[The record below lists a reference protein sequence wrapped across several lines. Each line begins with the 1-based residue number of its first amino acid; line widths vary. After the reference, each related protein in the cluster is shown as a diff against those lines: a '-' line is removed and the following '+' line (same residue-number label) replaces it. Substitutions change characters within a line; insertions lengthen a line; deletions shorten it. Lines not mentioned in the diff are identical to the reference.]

1 MLGKPMLGTDG
12 QHLMA
17 PHGALRV
24 CNVTK
29 KRQLEDDLRAVSVVG
44 SVAAPGPPPR
54 RTCRAHRPPRRLEL
68 AQRAESQGRDT
79 LPATRPEGGEVRGL
93 VSPCIVIETRPR
105 PALGRLLMPT
115 RLSGVSIHRRL
126 ALSGLRGFG
135 AGIRRRGVRRRRLR
149 RGRLDIDHVTRPAE
163 IVGPS
168 ARCRERLAFGQRAG
182 QAVAAAGVAPGPPIS
197 SSGTTRVSVSGTTG
211 PAAGRWAGPPGLAFG
226 ACGPGSTD
234 IGSATGMPL
243 LPMMRSISRST

>member
-1 MLGKPMLGTDG
+1 METD
-12 QHLMA
+12 
-17 PHGALRV
+17 
-24 CNVTK
+24 
-29 KRQLEDDLRAVSVVG
+29 S
-44 SVAAPGPPPR
+44 
-54 RTCRAHRPPRRLEL
+54 
-68 AQRAESQGRDT
+68 
-79 LPATRPEGGEVRGL
+79 PATRPEGRGVRAL
-93 VSPCIVIETRPR
+93 VGPRIVIETRPR

-135 AGIRRRGVRRRRLR
+135 AGIRRRDVRRRRLR
-149 RGRLDIDHVTRPAE
+149 RGRLDIDHATRPAE

-168 ARCRERLAFGQRAG
+168 ARPRERLAFGQRAG
-182 QAVAAAGVAPGPPIS
+182 HACPVAAAGVPGPPMS

-211 PAAGRWAGPPGLAFG
+211 PAAGRWAGPPGLTFG